1 MVELGIIPIVEIQK
15 YPVINDVKKML
26 EYIYNDAVKRLHEIN
41 QALSLFDDDYIT
53 KDMIQKFIIE
63 EKEHLNWVKQHLNL
77 IKKIGYQNYLIEQT
91 NIK

>member
-15 YPVINDVKKML
+15 YPVINDAKKML
-26 EYIYNDAVKRLHEIN
+26 EYIYNDAVKGLHKIN

-63 EKEHLNWVKQHLNL
+63 EKEHLN
-77 IKKIGYQNYLIEQT
+77 
-91 NIK
+91 